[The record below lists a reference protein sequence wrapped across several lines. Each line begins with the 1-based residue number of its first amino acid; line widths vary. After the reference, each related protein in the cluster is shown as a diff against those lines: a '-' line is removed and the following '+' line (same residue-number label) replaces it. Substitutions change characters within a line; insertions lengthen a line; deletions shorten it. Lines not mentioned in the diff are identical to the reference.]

1 MGLAKIWLYRAG
13 AHEAIPVSQ
22 TPVKFSADKLTIK
35 PEAGHERSVTK
46 ALVTCEGGPAFYTV
60 DGTEPKADG
69 SVGHRLQDGDEKDI
83 ENLHNIRNFQ
93 VVSPKRGR
101 TILKVTYFFDVS

>member
-13 AHEAIPVSQ
+13 AHEAIKVSQ
-22 TPVKFSADKLTIK
+22 KPVKLSENKLTIK
-35 PEAGHERSVTK
+35 PEVGHERSVTK
-46 ALVTCEGGPAFYTV
+46 ALVTCEGGPAFYTL

-83 ENLHNIRNFQ
+83 ENLHNIKGFQ
-93 VVSPKRGR
+93 VVSPNK
-101 TILKVTYFFDVS
+101 TMLKVTYFFDVS